1 MPIAQP
7 PLVLVTADR
16 SLNGLHPSHSA
27 GEKYLTAVTRGA
39 GCTPLILPALVD
51 DLALQELLIRIDGV
65 LLTGGYSNIEPHYYG
80 QQPASGED
88 ERDPERDK
96 TNLSLIPRIIAAEIP
111 VLGICRG
118 LQELNVSMGGSL
130 FQRVHEVEGML

>member
-16 SLNGLHPSHSA
+16 SLNGMHHSHSA

-39 GCTPLILPALVD
+39 DCTPLILPALID
-51 DLALQELLIRIDGV
+51 DIEFDNLLDRIDGV
-65 LLTGGYSNIEPHYYG
+65 LLTGGYSNIEPHHYD
-80 QQPASGED
+80 QQPAAGED

-96 TNLSLIPRIIAAEIP
+96 T
-111 VLGICRG
+111 
-118 LQELNVSMGGSL
+118 
-130 FQRVHEVEGML
+130 